1 MSVTVISTRM
11 RDQPNSYQVENIPL
25 SVYIHY
31 PWCIKKCPYCDFNSH
46 TLSNHVQVN
55 EQDYLDA
62 LIKDLEQQL
71 PSVWGR
77 RIHSIF
83 IGGGTPNLLSPRAI
97 KSLLNHLR
105 ALLPLLPEAEIT
117 MEANPGVHEKSHL
130 QAYHDAGVTRLSI
143 GVQSLNQHMLSRLGR
158 IHSPKQA
165 YVMIE
170 DALSIFPEVNADL
183 MYGLP
188 AQTVALAQQD
198 IKQLIA
204 LGLTHISAYQLTLE
218 PNTLFYTQTPSLPN
232 EEVLMAIEVMV
243 HSHLFKAGFHRY
255 EISAFAKDKHV
266 CRHNLNYWQFG
277 DYLGLG
283 AGAHGKITLPQ
294 GIQRTCHKK
303 NPQDYIQ
310 HIACD
315 KKPYCTPVLN
325 KNITGEFMMNALRL
339 LDGFTIALYEER
351 SGLPWIKIMSQIGI
365 AEQRGL
371 LQRIAWQ
378 TVAPTSLGS
387 QFLNELIEIFF

>member
-1 MSVTVISTRM
+1 MSVTVISTSM
-11 RDQPNSYQVENIPL
+11 KDQPNYYQVENIPL

-46 TLSNHVQVN
+46 TLTNHLQTN
-55 EQDYLDA
+55 EQDYLHA
-62 LIKDLEQQL
+62 LIKDLKQQL
-71 PSVWGR
+71 PSIGGR
-77 RIHSIF
+77 GVHSIF
-83 IGGGTPNLLSPRAI
+83 IGGGTPNLLSPKAI
-97 KSLLNHLR
+97 KFLLNHLR
-105 ALLPLLPEAEIT
+105 ALLSLCPEVEIT

-143 GVQSLNQHMLSRLGR
+143 GVQSFNQHMLSRLGR

-165 YVMIE
+165 HAMIE

-204 LGLTHISAYQLTLE
+204 SGLTHISAYQLTLE
-218 PNTLFYTQTPSLPN
+218 PNTLFYTKTPLLPN
-232 EEVLMAIEVMV
+232 EEILMAIEAMV

-266 CRHNLNYWQFG
+266 CQHNLNYWQFG

-294 GIQRTCHKK
+294 GIQRTRHKK

-315 KKPYCTPVLN
+315 KQPYCTPVLN
-325 KNITGEFMMNALRL
+325 KDIPGEFMMNALRL

-351 SGLPWIKIMSQIGI
+351 SGLPWIKIMSQIDI
-365 AEQRGL
+365 AEQHGL
-371 LQRIAWQ
+371 LQRIAAH

>member
-1 MSVTVISTRM
+1 MSVTVISTNREE
-11 RDQPNSYQVENIPL
+11 PLSHYQVANIPL

-46 TLSNHVQVN
+46 TLTKHGQID

-97 KSLLNHLR
+97 NSLLNHVR

-117 MEANPGVHEKSHL
+117 MEANPGIHEKSHL
-130 QAYHDAGVTRLSI
+130 QGYHDAGVTRLSI
-143 GVQSLNQHMLSRLGR
+143 GVQSLNPHMLSRLGR

-165 YVMIE
+165 YTMIE
-170 DALSIFPEVNADL
+170 DALSIFPEVNADV

-218 PNTLFYTQTPSLPN
+218 PNTLFYTKTPPLPH
-232 EEVLMAIEVMV
+232 EETLMAIEATV

-255 EISAFAKDKHV
+255 EISAFARDQHV
-266 CRHNLNYWQFG
+266 CRHNLNYWRFG

-294 GIQRTCHKK
+294 AIQRVYHKK
-303 NPQDYIQ
+303 NPRDYIQ
-310 HIACD
+310 HIARG

-365 AEQRGL
+365 AERRGL

-387 QFLNELIEIFF
+387 QFLNELIEIFL